1 MFNWSI
7 FGNNDLGVNA
17 MKLKVKSGVGM
28 ALSILSAMGVGVTML
43 SQPGVAQQNTVNP
56 LQDFNTQHND
66 NGTSVGIDQ
75 STMYNLIHRAQMG
88 TLDVNP
94 NAVYDQ
100 QKDNIR
106 DAAAEFRAKQRQRF
120 EPENPQVAGEGSSVG
135 EQLNLS
141 N

>member
-1 MFNWSI
+1 MLNWSI
-7 FGNNDLGVNA
+7 FGNSDLGVNA
-17 MKLKVKSGVGM
+17 MKLNLKSGVGM
-28 ALSILSAMGVGVTML
+28 VFSMLSVVGVGVTL
-43 SQPGVAQQNTVNP
+43 LTQPSVAQQNTVSP
-56 LQDFNTQHND
+56 LQDFNSQHND

-75 STMYNLIHRAQMG
+75 NTMYQLIHRAQMG

-106 DAAAEFRAKQRQRF
+106 DAAAEFRAKQRQVFQQR
-120 EPENPQVAGEGSSVG
+120 NPQVAGEGSSNV
-135 EQLNLS
+135 ESLNLS